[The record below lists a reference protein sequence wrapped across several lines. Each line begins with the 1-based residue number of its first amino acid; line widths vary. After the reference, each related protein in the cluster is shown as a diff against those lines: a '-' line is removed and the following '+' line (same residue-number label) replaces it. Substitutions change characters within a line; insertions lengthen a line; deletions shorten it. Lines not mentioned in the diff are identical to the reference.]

1 MRRTIKVEYIAEENI
16 LKLTQPL
23 EGVRNHANLEVE
35 IRELP
40 LAQNQPWL
48 SLAGSLPDEEGRAL
62 ARAVREAFG
71 RDEIEV

>member
-1 MRRTIKVEYIAEENI
+1 MGRTIKAEYIAEENI

-35 IRELP
+35 IKEEP
-40 LAQNQPWL
+40 QAQNQPWL
-48 SLAGSLPDEEGRAL
+48 RLAGSLPDEEGRAL